1 MNRSPVL
8 EVAALTFEYPGK
20 RALSDLSF
28 ALPHGAV
35 LALVGPNGAGKTT
48 LMRSIAGLDEPM
60 SGSITL
66 DGVDVIAEPR
76 EAYRKLGYLSD
87 FFGLYGALTVRQSL
101 LHAAGMHGLDA
112 AQQTAAVALTAQRLD
127 LTPRLDAR
135 TDTLSRGWRQ
145 RVAIGQAMVHA
156 PQVLLLDEP
165 AAGLDPEA
173 RIGLAGLFRQL
184 RAEGMTLIVSSHIL
198 AELDEYSSHMLAIKD
213 GRAVEFRALE
223 ATVETGVTLRVVLA
237 QAPADQ
243 VALRGLLAAHG
254 VTGLHPAA
262 LVAAEAVTQP
272 VHSSPANPAAPADSA
287 SPANPANPAHPAHP
301 ATWSVQGSF
310 KGSAADQ
317 AMLLKSL
324 VGADLGVMEFSIVRE
339 NLHESYLRSMRGDGS
354 AGVPAAALAAV
365 SAAASGTESAAVSPS
380 APAGVLP

>member
-1 MNRSPVL
+1 MNRSSVL

-20 RALSDLSF
+20 RALTDVSF

-60 SGSITL
+60 SGAITL
-66 DGVDVIAEPR
+66 DRVDVIAEPR

-101 LHAAGMHGLDA
+101 LHAAGMHALDA
-112 AQQTAAVALTAQRLD
+112 AQQTAAVALTAQRLE
-127 LTPRLDAR
+127 LTARLDAR

-173 RIGLAGLFRQL
+173 RMGLASLFRQL

-198 AELDEYSSHMLAIKD
+198 AELDQYSSHMLAIKD

-223 ATVETGVTLRVVLA
+223 ATLETGVTLRVVLA
-237 QAPADQ
+237 QAPAD
-243 VALRGLLAAHG
+243 VTALRGLLAAHG
-254 VTGLHPAA
+254 VSGLHHAAAA
-262 LVAAEAVTQP
+262 LADAAAAQFVEANAG
-272 VHSSPANPAAPADSA
+272 HPADPA
-287 SPANPANPAHPAHP
+287 SHAA
-301 ATWSVQGSF
+301 WSLQGSF
-310 KGSAADQ
+310 KGSAAEQ
-317 AMLLKSL
+317 AGLLKAL
-324 VGADLGVMEFSIVRE
+324 VGAGLEVMEFSIMRE
-339 NLHESYLRSMRGDGS
+339 NLHQSYLRSMRGAVSVSGS
-354 AGVPAAALAAV
+354 AAV
-365 SAAASGTESAAVSPS
+365 SADF
-380 APAGVLP
+380 PAGVTP

>member
-1 MNRSPVL
+1 MNSSPVL
-8 EVAALTFEYPGK
+8 EVSALNFEYPGK
-20 RALSDLSF
+20 RALTDVSF

-101 LHAAGMHGLDA
+101 LHAAGMHALDA
-112 AQQTAAVALTAQRLD
+112 AQQTAAVALTAQRLE
-127 LTPRLDAR
+127 LTSRLDAR

-173 RIGLAGLFRQL
+173 RIGLSSLFRQL

-198 AELDEYSSHMLAIKD
+198 AELDQYSSHMLAIKD
-213 GRAVEFRALE
+213 GRVVEFRALE
-223 ATVETGVTLRVVLA
+223 ATLETGVTLRVVLA
-237 QAPADQ
+237 QAPADE
-243 VALRGLLAAHG
+243 VALRALLAAHG
-254 VTGLHPAA
+254 VSGLHHAA
-262 LVAAEAVTQP
+262 AVTADAAAAQ
-272 VHSSPANPAAPADSA
+272 VIEDSPGNPATRAA
-287 SPANPANPAHPAHP
+287 
-301 ATWSVQGSF
+301 WSVQGGF
-310 KGSAADQ
+310 KGSAVDQ
-317 AMLLKSL
+317 AMLLKAL
-324 VGADLGVMEFSIVRE
+324 VGADLQVMEFSIVRE
-339 NLHESYLRSMRGDGS
+339 NLHESYLRSMRDDVP
-354 AGVPAAALAAV
+354 AGVPAGVPAAV
-365 SAAASGTESAAVSPS
+365 SAAALANT
-380 APAGVLP
+380 PAGVSS

>member
-1 MNRSPVL
+1 MAWQGVAGKLPAMQSDPVL
-8 EVAALTFEYPGK
+8 EVSALTFEYPGK
-20 RALSDLSF
+20 RALTDVSF
-28 ALPHGAV
+28 TLPHGAV

-48 LMRSIAGLDEPM
+48 LMRSIAGLDDPM
-60 SGSITL
+60 SGSIML
-66 DGVDVIAEPR
+66 DGVDVIFEPR

-101 LHAAGMHGLDA
+101 MHAAGMRALA
-112 AQQTAAVALTAQRLD
+112 EAEQVSAVKLTAERLG
-127 LTPRLDAR
+127 LTSRLDAR

-173 RIGLAGLFRQL
+173 RIGLSTLFRQL

-223 ATVETGVTLRVVLA
+223 TTAETGVTLRIGFG
-237 QAPADQ
+237 QAPADDP
-243 VALRGLLAAHG
+243 ALRALLGAHG
-254 VTGLHPAA
+254 MSAIHAATAASADTGWGL
-262 LVAAEAVTQP
+262 
-272 VHSSPANPAAPADSA
+272 
-287 SPANPANPAHPAHP
+287 
-301 ATWSVQGSF
+301 QGTF

-317 AMLLKSL
+317 GMLLKAL
-324 VGADLGVMEFSIVRE
+324 VGADLPVIEFAVVRE
-339 NLHESYLRSMRGDGS
+339 NMHESYLRSMRKEAPAPAAGS
-354 AGVPAAALAAV
+354 AG
-365 SAAASGTESAAVSPS
+365 
-380 APAGVLP
+380 

>member
-20 RALSDLSF
+20 RALTDVSF

-48 LMRSIAGLDEPM
+48 LMRSIAGLDETM
-60 SGSITL
+60 SGSVTL

-101 LHAAGMHGLDA
+101 LHAAGMRALDA
-112 AQQTAAVALTAQRLD
+112 AQQTAAVALTAQRLE
-127 LTPRLDAR
+127 LTARLDAR

-173 RIGLAGLFRQL
+173 RIGLSSLFRQL

-213 GRAVEFRALE
+213 GRAVEFRALD
-223 ATVETGVTLRVVLA
+223 ATAETGVTLRIVLA
-237 QAPADQ
+237 AFPGEALMPDDSPLGANDDDVTLSPVATPA
-243 VALRGLLAAHG
+243 AASAFAALLAAHG
-254 VTGLHPAA
+254 MSGVHPAP
-262 LVAAEAVTQP
+262 VGDAAWA
-272 VHSSPANPAAPADSA
+272 
-287 SPANPANPAHPAHP
+287 
-301 ATWSVQGSF
+301 VQGSF
-310 KGSAADQ
+310 KGNAADQ
-317 AMLLKSL
+317 ATLLKAL
-324 VGADLGVMEFSIVRE
+324 VEADLGVMEFSVVRE
-339 NLHESYLRSMRGDGS
+339 NLHESYLRSMRS
-354 AGVPAAALAAV
+354 N
-365 SAAASGTESAAVSPS
+365 
-380 APAGVLP
+380 APAGKA

>member
-1 MNRSPVL
+1 MNSSPVL
-8 EVAALTFEYPGK
+8 EVSALNFEYPGK
-20 RALSDLSF
+20 RALTDVSF

-101 LHAAGMHGLDA
+101 LHAAGMHALDA
-112 AQQTAAVALTAQRLD
+112 AQQTAAVALTAQRLE
-127 LTPRLDAR
+127 LTSRLDAR

-173 RIGLAGLFRQL
+173 RIGLAALFRQL

-198 AELDEYSSHMLAIKD
+198 AELDQYSSHMLAIKE
-213 GRAVEFRALE
+213 GRALEFRALE
-223 ATVETGVTLRVVLA
+223 ATLETGVTLRVVLA
-237 QAPADQ
+237 RAPADEA
-243 VALRGLLAAHG
+243 ALRGLLAAHG
-254 VTGLHPAA
+254 VSGLHHQALAGTAA
-262 LVAAEAVTQP
+262 NGEGVNRLALNGAVPDGVTSIGVTSIDAAQASTAAP
-272 VHSSPANPAAPADSA
+272 SNPA
-287 SPANPANPAHPAHP
+287 
-301 ATWSVQGSF
+301 WSVQGSF

-317 AMLLKSL
+317 AVLLKSL

-339 NLHESYLRSMRGDGS
+339 NLHESYLRSMRG
-354 AGVPAAALAAV
+354 GV
-365 SAAASGTESAAVSPS
+365 SAAVSNGAPS
-380 APAGVLP
+380 